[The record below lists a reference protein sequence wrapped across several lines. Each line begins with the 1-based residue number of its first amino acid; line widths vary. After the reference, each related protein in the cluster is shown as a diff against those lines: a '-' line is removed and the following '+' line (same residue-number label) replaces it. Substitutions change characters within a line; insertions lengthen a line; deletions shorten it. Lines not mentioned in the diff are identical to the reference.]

1 MPRGRP
7 KSVPEQEAPKPPAVV
22 QASAVAPVSG
32 EYSVQKVVDQVAALQ
47 DLMHKVLK
55 VDQHYGTLPG
65 TQKPSLYK
73 AGAEKVN
80 SMFRIGTGEPVVT
93 ETDLG
98 NNHRNYSV
106 RLPMLHIPTN
116 QIVGWGVGSCSTM
129 ESKYRYR
136 VMARKCP
143 KCGKEAI
150 IKGSAKYGGGWVC
163 WKKREG
169 CGAKFDDNNFDIV
182 NQTVGKVDN
191 PDIADLY
198 NTCLKMASKRA
209 YIEGTLKVTAASDF
223 FTQDVEDFQ
232 QNGETPI
239 DAEFEET
246 TTPPVAETKEP
257 EAPKAEDAVD
267 PMAVRAKDAI
277 DAITASVKDKSLE
290 TKDAARV
297 RIRTLMDQRVKKE
310 ITPDAYVE
318 AVEKLAKWYAERA
331 KEVEAV
337 ASAVLTPGETRK
349 GGNPFETGEK
359 TFKPEPA
366 PNQDEETLMF

>member
-1 MPRGRP
+1 
-7 KSVPEQEAPKPPAVV
+7 
-22 QASAVAPVSG
+22 
-32 EYSVQKVVDQVAALQ
+32 
-47 DLMHKVLK
+47 
-55 VDQHYGTLPG
+55 
-65 TQKPSLYK
+65 
-73 AGAEKVN
+73 
-80 SMFRIGTGEPVVT
+80 
-93 ETDLG
+93 
-98 NNHRNYSV
+98 
-106 RLPMLHIPTN
+106 
-116 QIVGWGVGSCSTM
+116 M

-150 IKGSAKYGGGWVC
+150 IKGNPKFGGGWVC
-163 WKKREG
+163 WKKKDG
-169 CGAKFDDNNFDIV
+169 CGANFDINDFDIV
-182 NQTVGKVDN
+182 NQKVGKIDN

-232 QNGETPI
+232 GNGEAPI
-239 DAEFEET
+239 DAEFEEKSSCGPT
-246 TTPPVAETKEP
+246 ETPDHAAPLSDAE
-257 EAPKAEDAVD
+257 KA
-267 PMAVRAKDAI
+267 KIAI
-277 DAITASVKDKSLE
+277 DSINESVKDKSQD

-318 AVEKLAKWYAERA
+318 AVEKLAKEYAEHA
-331 KEVEAV
+331 KEVETM

-359 TFKPEPA
+359 AFKPEPA
-366 PNQDEETLMF
+366 KPEEELMF